1 MSKETPRKMS
11 KEMSKKMSPKMSKE
25 ISKEMSPKMLKEI
38 RYTIKETFSKDV
50 SKCRQFFCKVEPIFV
65 DLIVYIP
72 GDGAKEKAFARLVYD
87 TQNGN
92 ININSFSV
100 NSETYPEL
108 KGTGKYLL
116 CTGIELLYTKYIKL
130 YKLDKPT
137 VSLLRAEKKSGNNKN
152 GNKLGEYYKNT
163 YGFEYVIEQKGSM
176 VVKFN
181 TIKERCDTLGF

>member
-1 MSKETPRKMS
+1 MSKQTPRKMS
-11 KEMSKKMSPKMSKE
+11 PK
-25 ISKEMSPKMLKEI
+25 ISPKMLKEI
-38 RYTIKETFSKDV
+38 RYTIRQTFSRDV
-50 SKCRQFFCKVEPIFV
+50 SKCRQFFCKVVPIFV
-65 DLIVYIP
+65 DLTVYIS
-72 GDGAKEKAFARLVYD
+72 GDGDKKKAFARLVYD

-100 NSETYPEL
+100 NSEDYPEL

-130 YKLDKPT
+130 YKLDTPT

-163 YGFEYVIEQKGSM
+163 YGFEYVIKSEGSM
-176 VVKFN
+176 IVDFD
-181 TIKERCDTLGF
+181 TIKERCDTLGL